1 MGIHHNIGFRS
12 LAVNLRELRDRQAGG
27 GNQIAKHI
35 ARADTGQLIAVADQN
50 QVGADRHREEQR
62 MEEP

>member
-1 MGIHHNIGFRS
+1 MGIHHNIGFRG
-12 LAVNLRELRDRQAGG
+12 LAVNLCELRDRQTRG

-50 QVGADRHREEQR
+50 QVSANRYRLEQG
-62 MEEP
+62 MKEP